1 MVTSFTRKYPT
12 VLVYILFCIPIFGA
26 KSLDT
31 FVFSYW
37 FYKFEGDI
45 AVIVVSIVM
54 FIFRIVSI
62 FLYPIIGSLS
72 DRNFP
77 FTRTLGKRFPWIVIS
92 GVLTPILFVILIWLP
107 VLDQGIFW
115 VVFFVLYL
123 LYAIA
128 FSLYITSYYALL
140 FTKFRN
146 PKERIFIG
154 TITEL
159 LSAIMVFIVFFAPIH
174 FDVRG
179 ASIAVALFFIIPLF
193 IGILGLRE
201 EEELINTYFSPNQAP
216 KERVFK
222 GFLQKFTIFK
232 NKNFLI
238 LLSRFI
244 VISISNF
251 LFLIL
256 LNIYSSIVLNAS
268 SIFRI
273 LLDLVYIFWFII
285 GILAI
290 FLPSWFLGHLNAY
303 RVSGLALGIALVA
316 FFFFADNILTAFIFI
331 GIIGFTYGLETASLI
346 PIIGDVFDEH
356 AVISR
361 KHSEGFYYGIL
372 TTFAT
377 MGVIIAP
384 IIMVFFY
391 SFLELLPISISII
404 KIVMTLIPGIPII
417 LVMILFTLF
426 FDLKPDKTEAIR
438 MELKELEL

>member
-1 MVTSFTRKYPT
+1 M
-12 VLVYILFCIPIFGA
+12 VYILFCIPIFGA
-26 KSLDT
+26 KSLDA
-31 FVFSYW
+31 FIASYW

-45 AVIVVSIVM
+45 AVIVVSTVM
-54 FIFRIVSI
+54 LIFRIISI
-62 FLYPIIGSLS
+62 FLFPIIGSLS

-92 GVLTPILFVILIWLP
+92 GVLTPILAVIIIWLP
-107 VLDQGIFW
+107 ILDQGIFW
-115 VVFFVLYL
+115 VIFFVLYL

-146 PKERIFIG
+146 PKERIVIG
-154 TITEL
+154 TLTEL
-159 LSAIMVFIVFFAPIH
+159 LSAIMAFITFFALLY

-179 ASIAVALFFIIPLF
+179 ASIVVALFFIIPLF
-193 IGILGLRE
+193 IGTLGLRE

-222 GFLQKFTIFK
+222 GFLQKSTIFK

-238 LLSRFI
+238 LLSRWI

-251 LFLIL
+251 LFLVL
-256 LNIYSSIVLNAS
+256 LNLY
-268 SIFRI
+268 
-273 LLDLVYIFWFII
+273 LLDKFNSFLLMHLMRLAYIFWSIM
-285 GILAI
+285 GILFI

-316 FFFFADNILTAFIFI
+316 FFFFADSTLMAIIFV
-331 GIIGFTYGLETASLI
+331 GIIGFMYGLETASLI
-346 PIIGDVFDEH
+346 PVIGDVLDER
-356 AVISR
+356 AAISR
-361 KHSEGFYYGIL
+361 KHSEGFYYGML
-372 TTFAT
+372 TSFAT
-377 MGVIIAP
+377 IGVIIAP
-384 IIMVFFY
+384 IIISLVFT
-391 SFLELLPISISII
+391 FLELLPISFNII
-404 KIVMTLIPGIPII
+404 KILMTLIPGILII

-426 FDLKPDKTEAIR
+426 FDLEPDKTEAIR